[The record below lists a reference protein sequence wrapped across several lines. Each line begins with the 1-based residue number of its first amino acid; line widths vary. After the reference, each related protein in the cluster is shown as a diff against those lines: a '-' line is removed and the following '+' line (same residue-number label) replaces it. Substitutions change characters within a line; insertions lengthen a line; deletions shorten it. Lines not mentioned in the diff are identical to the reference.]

1 MQLGPFYYLKNKQI
15 HLHSKLQLFFHYIGW
30 QEAGIH
36 GLKSIGPGPGPNK
49 IGKFRTNMDKKIL
62 RNPGPRK
69 NLGLDQEEQSFENFE
84 PIRAVRGS
92 LARSEH
98 SPSGEIP
105 SDRIKTILFEKSF
118 RTKRFRELDS
128 EHFQPLTS
136 HYSNHQRKIRFWQNG
151 EFDKTRHFT
160 KHFMVFHLREIHEF
174 FLSCGH

>member
-1 MQLGPFYYLKNKQI
+1 MAKSRDPRTEIDWFRTR
-15 HLHSKLQLFFHYIGW
+15 
-30 QEAGIH
+30 AG
-36 GLKSIGPGPGPNK
+36 KK
-49 IGKFRTNMDKKIL
+49 IEKFRTKTDQKTL

-69 NLGLDQEEQSFENFE
+69 NNLGPDQDQQGFENFG

-136 HYSNHQRKIRFWQNG
+136 HYSNHQRKIRF
-151 EFDKTRHFT
+151 
-160 KHFMVFHLREIHEF
+160 
-174 FLSCGH
+174 